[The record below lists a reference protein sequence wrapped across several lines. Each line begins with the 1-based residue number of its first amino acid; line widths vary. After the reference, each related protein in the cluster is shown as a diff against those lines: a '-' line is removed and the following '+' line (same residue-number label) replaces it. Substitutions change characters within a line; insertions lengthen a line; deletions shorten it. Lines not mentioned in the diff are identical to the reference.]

1 MNGVISDTIKYIGV
15 DDMELDLFESQYI
28 IPNGMSY
35 NSYLILD
42 EKVAIMDSV
51 DARKSDEWLDKL
63 SQELNGREPSYLVVQ
78 HMEPDHAGSLVAVI
92 TKYPQIKL
100 VASARAIQMMPQFF
114 EGVDFST
121 ITIAVKEGD
130 TLCLGAHTLQFFMA
144 PMVHWPEVMVTYDQ
158 HDKVLFSADAFGKFG
173 AFACDE
179 EWACEARRYY
189 FNICGKYGVQVQAL
203 LKKLSAL
210 DLNCICPLHGPIL
223 NENLDYYISLY
234 NTWSSYEPESEGV
247 LIAYASIHG
256 GTAVAAH
263 KLKEL
268 LLAKGEKKVTMTDLC
283 RDDMAEA
290 VEDAF
295 RYGKMVVAA
304 ASYDGGVFP
313 PMHDFLHHLQIKGY
327 QKRKVGI
334 IENGSWAPV
343 AGRVMRAMLEQMK
356 QMEIV
361 EPMITIKARMKSEDI
376 PQMELLAEAMV
387 K

>member
-1 MNGVISDTIKYIGV
+1 MNGVISDTIKYVGV
-15 DDMELDLFESQYI
+15 DDMDLDLFESQYI

-35 NSYLILD
+35 NSYLILV

-158 HDKVLFSADAFGKFG
+158 YDKVLFSADAFGKFG

-179 EWACEARRYY
+179 EWACEARRNY

-210 DLNCICPLHGPIL
+210 DLNCFCPLH
-223 NENLDYYISLY
+223 
-234 NTWSSYEPESEGV
+234 
-247 LIAYASIHG
+247 
-256 GTAVAAH
+256 
-263 KLKEL
+263 
-268 LLAKGEKKVTMTDLC
+268 
-283 RDDMAEA
+283 
-290 VEDAF
+290 
-295 RYGKMVVAA
+295 
-304 ASYDGGVFP
+304 
-313 PMHDFLHHLQIKGY
+313 
-327 QKRKVGI
+327 
-334 IENGSWAPV
+334 
-343 AGRVMRAMLEQMK
+343 
-356 QMEIV
+356 
-361 EPMITIKARMKSEDI
+361 
-376 PQMELLAEAMV
+376 
-387 K
+387 